1 MSYKQTK
8 IMSKTM
14 ISRRRNRVLS
24 SLRRIIQASTL
35 KDWIRAVKLNVARNY
50 KCRLYTDENMVN
62 ALRDLVEKTKSKVPK
77 PFNVFYFV
85 LYDATLNRYYL
96 VAAIYK
102 VLFTATM
109 WTTIVEETETAEQ
122 MAAILNNA
130 EEQNNIVEDI
140 VNEINKF
147 NVVLSD

>member
-1 MSYKQTK
+1 
-8 IMSKTM
+8 M
-14 ISRRRNRVLS
+14 INRRRDRVLS
-24 SLRRIIQASTL
+24 SLRRVIQAGTL
-35 KDWIRAVKLNVARNY
+35 GDWIRAVKLNVARNY
-50 KCRLYTDENMVN
+50 KCRLYIDEGMIN
-62 ALRDLVEKTKSKVPK
+62 ALHDLVEKTKNKVPK

-85 LYDATLNRYYL
+85 LYDKRLNRYYL

-109 WTTIVEETETAEQ
+109 WTTIVEETDTAEQ

-130 EEQNNIVEDI
+130 EEQDNIVEDI

-147 NVVLSD
+147 NVALSD